1 MLQINVSPVT
11 SRSPHANMLS
21 GPRLPG
27 HKEKLMPLQLTDQD
41 KDFVWQV
48 VMRASER
55 FGGHA
60 QMFSNPLEFDDVGG
74 RIRFHWPDW
83 MQEIRT
89 YIIAKYGEKDAQSL
103 LLDVFTEVMSRDQ
116 FERRQQL
123 YLQEERLGQNQAVW
137 R

>member
-1 MLQINVSPVT
+1 MLQISASPVT
-11 SRSPHANMLS
+11 SLPPHVNMLS
-21 GPRLPG
+21 GPRAPG
-27 HKEKLMPLQLTDQD
+27 HKEKLMPLQLTEQD

-116 FERRQQL
+116 FERRQQQFQQNEL
-123 YLQEERLGQNQAVW
+123 ANCNQAVW